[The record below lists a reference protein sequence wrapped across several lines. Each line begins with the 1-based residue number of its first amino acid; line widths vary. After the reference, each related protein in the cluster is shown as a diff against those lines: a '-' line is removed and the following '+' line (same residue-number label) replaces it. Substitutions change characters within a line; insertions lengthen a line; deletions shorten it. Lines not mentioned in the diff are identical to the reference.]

1 MAQIASAT
9 VTPSL
14 LDDVLNQVKE
24 HIAMVIAEVV
34 SRCLCENTLD
44 LLGKN
49 VSKVS
54 LPLKVATIVK
64 HTTNAVNKGVYGTK
78 SVEETSLK
86 NSILKKCFPPS
97 QAPSTSQKTNGL
109 TSDQNA

>member
-1 MAQIASAT
+1 MAQVASAT

-14 LDDVLNQVKE
+14 LDDVMNQVKE

-34 SRCLCENTLD
+34 SRCLCELTLD

-49 VSKVS
+49 ISKVS

-78 SVEETSLK
+78 SVEETSIK
-86 NSILKKCFPPS
+86 DIILKKCFPPS
-97 QAPSTSQKTNGL
+97 PAPSTSQKMNGSTL
-109 TSDQNA
+109 SQNV